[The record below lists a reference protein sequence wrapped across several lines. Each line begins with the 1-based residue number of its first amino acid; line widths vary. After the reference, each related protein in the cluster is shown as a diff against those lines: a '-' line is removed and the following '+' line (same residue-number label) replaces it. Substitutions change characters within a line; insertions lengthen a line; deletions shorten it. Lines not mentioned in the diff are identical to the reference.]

1 MLARIFPATLTNE
14 YQGSW
19 LAIWFFTP
27 VLIAKTVIG
36 FNISGLNPFVA
47 VAEILKAVDGAPLD
61 TFSDAAA
68 AAVVDS
74 AGAWGMALFALC
86 LFIWFVLI
94 RYRAGLPLAIGVLL
108 FEQLG
113 RTAGDTLHV
122 VESLIRG
129 AAMPGAGAIINL
141 AMTCLL
147 LMAVVLSVT
156 RARPKAALE

>member
-14 YQGSW
+14 YQGYW

-36 FNISGLNPFVA
+36 FNFSGLNPFVA
-47 VAEILKAVDGAPLD
+47 VAEILKTVDGVPLD

-68 AAVVDS
+68 AVVVDS
-74 AGAWGMALFALC
+74 AGAWGMAMFALC

-108 FEQLG
+108 LEQLG
-113 RTAGDTLHV
+113 RTAGHTLRV

-129 AAMPGAGAIINL
+129 ASVPGAGTIINL
-141 AMTCLL
+141 AMTSLL
-147 LMAVVLSVT
+147 LMALVLSVT
-156 RARPKAALE
+156 RARSKAALE